1 MQNGSPSQPCCQES
15 DVWSLLESIPD
26 PEIPVLSLVDLGVIR
41 SVRVTNQSIAIQL
54 TPTYSGCPA
63 MKHMEREIQERIGLR
78 CALPLQIETVYFP
91 PWTTAWIRPEARNKL
106 QAYGIAPPEEETEQ
120 KAALLGIENKVLCP
134 RCKTKETKMVSQFGS
149 TACKALYQ
157 CLSCM
162 QPFDYF
168 KCL

>member
-1 MQNGSPSQPCCQES
+1 MLFRS
-15 DVWSLLESIPD
+15 
-26 PEIPVLSLVDLGVIR
+26 IPVLSLVDLGVIR

-162 QPFDYF
+162 EPFDYF